1 MANENSGKPG
11 YFKYDFI
18 HKGEKNDP
26 LDGQMDVALE
36 YAGSE
41 AKVYA
46 MRLQTLAGEATY
58 LGCKGCPSHAAKNN
72 VFFEHLKAAAEKKT
86 VQSVTFNA
94 LRMKSACAE
103 HVRLK
108 KVVMRGTN
116 NKVLSV
122 EGQLNRPLGHYLG

>member
-1 MANENSGKPG
+1 M
-11 YFKYDFI
+11 
-18 HKGEKNDP
+18 
-26 LDGQMDVALE
+26 QVALE

-58 LGCKGCPSHAAKNN
+58 LRCKGCPRH
-72 VFFEHLKAAAEKKT
+72 AAEKNVFLEHVEVAAEKEAAHS
-86 VQSVTFNA
+86 VQFNA

-108 KVVMRGTN
+108 KVVMREN
-116 NKVLSV
+116 NDKALSF
-122 EGQLNRPLGHYLG
+122 EGRLNRPLGHYLG

>member
-11 YFKYDFI
+11 YFKYEFI
-18 HKGEKNDP
+18 HKGDKNDP
-26 LDGQMDVALE
+26 LNGHMDVALE

-46 MRLQTLAGEATY
+46 MRRQTLTGEATH
-58 LGCKGCPSHAAKNN
+58 LRCKGCPRHAAEKNMS
-72 VFFEHLKAAAEKKT
+72 FEHAKAAAEKTT
-86 VQSVTFNA
+86 VHSVTFKA

-108 KVVMRGTN
+108 KVVMRGN
-116 NKVLSV
+116 NNEVLSI